1 MAKNSRRG
9 IKMLSTNSGE
19 CFCRFCFSR
28 RRRRGCLFQGFLFLL
43 FLSQLQLL
51 ELLQRRLAQLFRGV
65 GGSVG
70 FGAGW
75 PHSSWVAFPFQGS
88 LLHEELKDFVRNHNT
103 PKQKNPHERL

>member
-1 MAKNSRRG
+1 MAKDSRRG

-19 CFCRFCFSR
+19 SSRRFRFSR

-88 LLHEELKDFVRNHNT
+88 LLHEELKDFDRNLGSPFLEFPHVR
-103 PKQKNPHERL
+103 L